1 MVTSWAIEMAE
12 SARRRMVELGKKG
25 RVELI
30 EPDSIFAR
38 DRWLC
43 QICFRPIPKT
53 VSSPYDPQRATID
66 HRLPLA
72 AGGNHTY
79 SNLQSAHLGCN
90 SAKGA
95 KAQPPS

>member
-1 MVTSWAIEMAE
+1 MASSWAIEMAE
-12 SARRRMVELGKKG
+12 SARSRMAELGKKG
-25 RVELI
+25 RVELV

-38 DRWLC
+38 DKWLC
-43 QICFRPIPKT
+43 QICFRPIPKF

-79 SNLQSAHLGCN
+79 TNLQSAHLGCN

-95 KAQPPS
+95 RPQSPT